1 MKNSS
6 EKKQTLALFIL
17 GTFGLRFFSQIHTLL
32 LAIPN
37 SLFCDISV
45 LILAIYFI
53 YIVKVE

>member
-53 YIVKVE
+53 YWC